1 MSPTARKSID
11 AFPAELSKGKD
22 QKYTYL
28 QVKLY
33 ERTQLAAQKNVYFLP
48 FKDLVLPRP
57 ELRIELADQTKDK
70 LYLTVSSKNFAK
82 GVHITYDGPHNF
94 SENFFDLPINGVNN
108 ITLPIDETTDIEALM
123 ASIKIR
129 SLWSSRR

>member
-1 MSPTARKSID
+1 MCTSCP
-11 AFPAELSKGKD
+11 L
-22 QKYTYL
+22 
-28 QVKLY
+28 
-33 ERTQLAAQKNVYFLP
+33 RTCT
-48 FKDLVLPRP
+48 LPRP
-57 ELRIELADQTKDK
+57 ELRIELADQSKDK

-82 GVHITYDGPHNF
+82 GVHITYEGPHNF

>member
-1 MSPTARKSID
+1 MFLPFLPISSAQRRESKIHLPASL
-11 AFPAELSKGKD
+11 AFVRQGRDCCSK
-22 QKYTYL
+22 
-28 QVKLY
+28 
-33 ERTQLAAQKNVYFLP
+33 KNVYFLP

-57 ELRIELADQTKDK
+57 ELEFTVANQTKDNL
-70 LYLTVSSKNFAK
+70 LYLTVTSKNFAK
-82 GVHITYDGPHNF
+82 GVHVNCNSPYNF
-94 SENFFDLPINGVNN
+94 SDNFFDLPINGVNN